1 MASQKGLG
9 KGLGALLGDFTEEPL
24 EKSAYQLLPIYKV
37 EPNPD
42 QPRQDFDEE
51 ELQALADSI
60 TVHGIIQ
67 PLTVREMPNG
77 YYQIIAGE
85 RRWRAARMANL
96 SDVPAVIIEADDKKA
111 MELALIENLQRED
124 LKPLEEANGYKMLM
138 DNFQVP
144 IYNYI
149 RRLVVSHEDAE
160 DVLQEVFIRVYRNL
174 DQFRGESSLSTWIYR
189 IATNESLRLL
199 NTRKDE
205 EAIPAE
211 EVQEELIGKLKA
223 SDYIDYENELA
234 VKFQEAIL
242 SLPEKQRLIFNLR
255 YYDELDYEEI
265 SRILDSKVD
274 TLKVNYHYAKE
285 KIKEYILNR

>member
-1 MASQKGLG
+1 M
-9 KGLGALLGDFTEEPL
+9 
-24 EKSAYQLLPIYKV
+24 
-37 EPNPD
+37 
-42 QPRQDFDEE
+42 
-51 ELQALADSI
+51 
-60 TVHGIIQ
+60 
-67 PLTVREMPNG
+67 
-77 YYQIIAGE
+77 
-85 RRWRAARMANL
+85 
-96 SDVPAVIIEADDKKA
+96 
-111 MELALIENLQRED
+111 
-124 LKPLEEANGYKMLM
+124 
-138 DNFQVP
+138 
-144 IYNYI
+144 
-149 RRLVVSHEDAE
+149 VSHEDAE

-174 DQFRGESSLSTWIYR
+174 GQFRGESSLSTWIYR

-199 NTRKDE
+199 NRRKDE

>member
-1 MASQKGLG
+1 M
-9 KGLGALLGDFTEEPL
+9 
-24 EKSAYQLLPIYKV
+24 
-37 EPNPD
+37 
-42 QPRQDFDEE
+42 
-51 ELQALADSI
+51 
-60 TVHGIIQ
+60 
-67 PLTVREMPNG
+67 
-77 YYQIIAGE
+77 
-85 RRWRAARMANL
+85 
-96 SDVPAVIIEADDKKA
+96 
-111 MELALIENLQRED
+111 
-124 LKPLEEANGYKMLM
+124 
-138 DNFQVP
+138 
-144 IYNYI
+144 
-149 RRLVVSHEDAE
+149 
-160 DVLQEVFIRVYRNL
+160 
-174 DQFRGESSLSTWIYR
+174 
-189 IATNESLRLL
+189 L

-234 VKFQEAIL
+234 VKFQKAIL

>member
-1 MASQKGLG
+1 MINEDKIRQVYASDPKKG
-9 KGLGALLGDFTEEPL
+9 F
-24 EKSAYQLLPIYKV
+24 
-37 EPNPD
+37 
-42 QPRQDFDEE
+42 
-51 ELQALADSI
+51 
-60 TVHGIIQ
+60 
-67 PLTVREMPNG
+67 
-77 YYQIIAGE
+77 
-85 RRWRAARMANL
+85 
-96 SDVPAVIIEADDKKA
+96 
-111 MELALIENLQRED
+111 
-124 LKPLEEANGYKMLM
+124 KMLM

-160 DVLQEVFIRVYRNL
+160 DVLQEVFIRVYHNL
-174 DQFRGESSLSTWIYR
+174 GEFRGESSLSTWIYR
-189 IATNESLRLL
+189 IATNESLRL
-199 NTRKDE
+199 
-205 EAIPAE
+205 
-211 EVQEELIGKLKA
+211 LIGKLKA